1 MTVVNTNVAALAAQT
16 SMMKNTREME
26 NAMAKLSSGLRI
38 NTAADD
44 AAGLS
49 IADRLD
55 SQVRG
60 LSQAIRNAEDGQNL
74 IDTIEGA
81 SGEAVAILQRLR
93 ELAVQS
99 ATATNSGI
107 DRGFINKEAQQLIG
121 EMDRIA
127 SNTEWNGMTVLD
139 GSFVNKKIQT
149 GANASQDIVLGINDM
164 KSTAIGNHVIRGTA
178 ANSAA
183 AAAAASNGLT
193 GGDVVIAGFA
203 GSKTITTVANDS
215 AKEFRDDVNNVS
227 DITGVTA
234 VSASHALIKT
244 LNAAGTVTLNIGK
257 NGSVGTGTLSAVT
270 VNATIANN
278 SDLTALRDA
287 INNESGSTGVTAS
300 FYEGKINEILLTD
313 ADGDDIVLGDFTHTT
328 TGSTITAQAM
338 DFYGVSTSAASAIT
352 LTDGGSAD
360 STTIRGAVMLY
371 SSESFGTTEHITADF
386 FGATTEASSSLEKL
400 GDIDLGSEANSKK
413 AIATIDA
420 AIDMVNNQRSKLG
433 AISNRLDN
441 VVNNL
446 TNVVENTQESQSHIR
461 DANFAQETSKLT
473 KAQILNQAATS
484 MLAQANASKQTVL
497 ALLQN

>member
-99 ATATNSGI
+99 TATNSGI

-244 LNAAGTVTLNIGK
+244 LNAAGTVTLHIGK
-257 NGSVGTGTLSAVT
+257 NGSVGTGTLAVT
-270 VNATIANN
+270 VTPQ
-278 SDLTALRDA
+278 L
-287 INNESGSTGVTAS
+287 
-300 FYEGKINEILLTD
+300 
-313 ADGDDIVLGDFTHTT
+313 
-328 TGSTITAQAM
+328 
-338 DFYGVSTSAASAIT
+338 
-352 LTDGGSAD
+352 
-360 STTIRGAVMLY
+360 
-371 SSESFGTTEHITADF
+371 
-386 FGATTEASSSLEKL
+386 
-400 GDIDLGSEANSKK
+400 
-413 AIATIDA
+413 
-420 AIDMVNNQRSKLG
+420 
-433 AISNRLDN
+433 
-441 VVNNL
+441 
-446 TNVVENTQESQSHIR
+446 
-461 DANFAQETSKLT
+461 
-473 KAQILNQAATS
+473 
-484 MLAQANASKQTVL
+484 QTVT
-497 ALLQN
+497 

>member
-38 NTAADD
+38 NTASDD

-74 IDTIEGA
+74 IDTVEGA

-93 ELAVQS
+93 ELAVQYS
-99 ATATNSGI
+99 TGTNSGI

-164 KSTAIGNHVIRGTA
+164 KSTAIGNHVIRGVA
-178 ANSAA
+178 ANSDAA
-183 AAAAASNGLT
+183 TEAADNGLSA
-193 GGDVVIAGFA
+193 GNYVIAGFA
-203 GSKTITTVANDS
+203 GTKTFAVAANDS
-215 AKEFRDDVNNVS
+215 AREFRDDVNNVS

-244 LNAAGTVTLNIGK
+244 LNAAGTVSINIGK
-257 NGSVGTGTLSAVT
+257 NGTVGTGVLSAVT
-270 VNATIANN
+270 VNATIADN

-352 LTDGGSAD
+352 LTDNGSD
-360 STTIRGAVMLY
+360 STTIRGMVLLS
-371 SSESFGTTEHITADF
+371 SSESFGSLVHEDGELF
-386 FGATTEASSSLEKL
+386 SGTEASSSLEKL
-400 GDIDLGSEANSKK
+400 GDIDLGSEANAKK
-413 AIATIDA
+413 AIAVIDA

-446 TNVVENTQESQSHIR
+446 TNVVENTQASQSQIR
-461 DANFAQETSKLT
+461 DANFAEETSKLT

-497 ALLQN
+497 ALLQS

>member
-1 MTVVNTNVAALAAQT
+1 MTVVNTNVAALAAQS
-16 SMMKNTREME
+16 SMMKNTKEME
-26 NAMAKLSSGLRI
+26 DAMAKLSSGLRI
-38 NTAADD
+38 NTASDD

-74 IDTIEGA
+74 INTIEGA

-178 ANSAA
+178 ANSTAA
-183 AAAAASNGLT
+183 TEAASNGLT

-244 LNAAGTVTLNIGK
+244 LSAAGTITLNIGK

-328 TGSTITAQAM
+328 ASSTITAQAM

-352 LTDGGSAD
+352 LTDGGAD
-360 STTIRGAVMLY
+360 STTIRGMVILS

-400 GDIDLGSEANSKK
+400 GDIDLGSESNSKK